1 MILPATSPGGARLLA
16 EKVRRAIE
24 TLQISHSG
32 SPTSSFLTVSIGG
45 AVIVPDGDANFNR
58 LVEAADAGLYQAK
71 RNGRNQVV
79 MV

>member
-24 TLQISHSG
+24 TLRIAHSG
-32 SPTSSFLTVSIGG
+32 SPTSGFVTVSVGG
-45 AVIVPDGDANFNR
+45 AVMVPDGKGPFSQ

>member
-24 TLQISHSG
+24 SLRIAHSG
-32 SPTSSFLTVSIGG
+32 SPTSGFVTVSIGG
-45 AVIVPDGDANFNR
+45 AVIVPEGDASFSR
-58 LVEAADAGLYQAK
+58 LVEAADSGLYQAK

>member
-24 TLQISHSG
+24 TLGIAHAG
-32 SPTSSFLTVSIGG
+32 SPTSGVVTVSIGG
-45 AVIVPDGDANFNR
+45 AVIVPHTEENSST
-58 LVEAADAGLYQAK
+58 LVEAADSGLYQAK
-71 RNGRNQVV
+71 RSGRNQVV